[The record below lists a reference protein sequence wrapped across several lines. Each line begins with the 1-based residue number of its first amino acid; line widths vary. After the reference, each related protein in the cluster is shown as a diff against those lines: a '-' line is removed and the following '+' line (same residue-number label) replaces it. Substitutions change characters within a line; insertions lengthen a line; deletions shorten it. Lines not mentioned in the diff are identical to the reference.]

1 MSKSVKVHGPLTI
14 KRIDED
20 KKKVNNKKYKKDENY
35 ICDNVKDEDTII
47 TKIQTNL
54 FISGN
59 YKCKNNQFVFP
70 YCSEKG
76 NPYTEN
82 YGENF
87 KFLKKTL
94 YEKIKTN
101 LFDKKHGRKP
111 FLSEK
116 LKDKKEFY
124 ESSPSPKKFKEY
136 LLEDLA
142 PVLDKDILIVTH
154 SNLLKAFIKLFDYN
168 KNPKSQKGGSRDE
181 GKEQEDITEQ
191 EQVEGVAIA
200 ELEKNDVKLDTSGKI
215 KIDNLDVLMVVI
227 RGELTE
233 DKSKLEYKIVNS
245 HLYRWKNNYRED
257 PEHKY
262 TLTPSFEK
270 IARKSVEENPGLN
283 AFDNSDNQQDSYVPL
298 YEKRIYL
305 MRHCVACH
313 NTIDGGTKVG
323 HAFSRMRGGES
334 HHGFGKYSLC
344 LTETVEEISGN
355 KTSLINL
362 INRNQQVRQP
372 NGNIIGFKGEMAN
385 CYLGSSISLR
395 AILTAML
402 LNDIVAKPTESELQD
417 REHLWLNS

>member
-1 MSKSVKVHGPLTI
+1 MSKPKLYTHGSLKTNRI
-14 KRIDED
+14 KEND
-20 KKKVNNKKYKKDENY
+20 YKNDICNEVEN
-35 ICDNVKDEDTII
+35 EDTII

-54 FISGN
+54 DIRGDN
-59 YKCKNNQFVFP
+59 ICKNDQFVFP
-70 YCSEKG
+70 YCSEKDWY
-76 NPYTEN
+76 YTEN
-82 YGENF
+82 FSENF

-94 YEKIKTN
+94 YDKIKTN
-101 LFDKKHGRKP
+101 LFDKKQGRKP
-111 FLSEK
+111 FLSKK

-124 ESSPSPKKFKEY
+124 ESSPNSKKFKEY
-136 LLEDLA
+136 LLNDLA

-154 SNLLKAFIKLFDYN
+154 SHLLKEFIKSFYDY
-168 KNPKSQKGGSRDE
+168 KNSNLQKGGSATER
-181 GKEQEDITEQ
+181 KEVGDIIEQ
-191 EQVEGVAIA
+191 DQAEAVAIA
-200 ELEKNDVKLDTSGKI
+200 ELKKNDVKLDTSGKI

-227 RGELTE
+227 RGEVTE

-270 IARKSVEENPGLN
+270 IARKSAEENPGLN
-283 AFDNSDNQQDSYVPL
+283 TFDNPDNQQDSYVPL

-313 NTIDGGTKVG
+313 NTIGRKTKAG
-323 HAFSRMRGGES
+323 HAFSRIVGRES
-334 HHGFGKYSLC
+334 HHGFGRYSLC

-362 INRNQQVRQP
+362 INRNQQVQQP
-372 NGNIIGFKGEMAN
+372 GGNMIEFMGENAN

>member
-1 MSKSVKVHGPLTI
+1 MSKPKLYTHGSLKTNRI
-14 KRIDED
+14 KEH
-20 KKKVNNKKYKKDENY
+20 KYNY
-35 ICDNVKDEDTII
+35 KNDICNEVDNEHTII
-47 TKIQTNL
+47 AKIQTNL
-54 FISGN
+54 GISDAN
-59 YKCKNNQFVFP
+59 NCKNDQFVFP

-82 YGENF
+82 YSENF
-87 KFLKKTL
+87 KFLDKTL

-101 LFDKKHGRKP
+101 LFDKKQGGKP

-124 ESSPSPKKFKEY
+124 ESSPNPKKFKEY
-136 LLEDLA
+136 LLNDLA

-154 SNLLKAFIKLFDYN
+154 SHLLEEFIKSFYDY
-168 KNPKSQKGGSRDE
+168 KNSNLQKEGSGTER
-181 GKEQEDITEQ
+181 KEVGDIIEQ
-191 EQVEGVAIA
+191 DPAEAVAVAIA

-227 RGELTE
+227 RGEVTE

-270 IARKSVEENPGLN
+270 IARKSAEENPGLN
-283 AFDNSDNQQDSYVPL
+283 TFDNPDNQQDSYVPL

-313 NTIDGGTKVG
+313 NTIGRKTKAG
-323 HAFSRMRGGES
+323 HAISGLVGIKS
-334 HHGFGKYSLC
+334 HHGFGRYSLC

-362 INRNQQVRQP
+362 INRNQQVQQP
-372 NGNIIGFKGEMAN
+372 GGNMIEFMGENAN

-402 LNDIVAKPTESELQD
+402 LNDIVANPEDGTIKLQD
-417 REHLWLNS
+417 REHLWFNS